1 MTHLNIDRRHFLGA
15 MGALGAVSL
24 AGGAGS
30 VLTPDLAVA
39 ADSEFP
45 APKKGKP
52 IEASVDPKTGDVT
65 VNDDVIV
72 RYSSCVG
79 CYSTCG
85 NRIKLDR
92 ASGRVI
98 GVGGNPYNPAC
109 AGNKLDFEAPLEDA
123 YRSMSYA
130 NGHGAITHGT
140 ICGRGNGTLDG
151 VSQPDRITIPLKR
164 AGKRGEGKWKAI
176 GWDQLIKEVTEG
188 GKLFTDIGEDR
199 NVEGFKAL
207 HDTKTP
213 MNPDEPLLGPVS
225 NQLVMFGGRGDGRT
239 AVGSR
244 FVNSF
249 GSINSYSHGAS

>member
-1 MTHLNIDRRHFLGA
+1 MPSLNIDRRRFLGA
-15 MGALGAVSL
+15 MGVLGAASL

-30 VLTPDLAVA
+30 ALTPDLAVA
-39 ADSEFP
+39 ADAEFP
-45 APKKGKP
+45 VPKKGKP
-52 IEASVDPKTGDVT
+52 IEASVDPKTGDVKI
-65 VNDDVIV
+65 NDDVIV

-109 AGNKLDFEAPLEDA
+109 SGDKLDFEAPLEDA

-151 VSQPDRITIPLKR
+151 VSQPDRITVPLKR
-164 AGKRGEGKWKAI
+164 AGKRGEGKWKPI
-176 GWDQLIKEVTEG
+176 SWDQLITEVTEG
-188 GKLFTDIGEDR
+188 GKIFAELGEDQH
-199 NVEGFKAL
+199 VEGFKEVP
-207 HDTKTP
+207 TRSPRSTP
-213 MNPDEPLLGPVS
+213 SSPTWAPSPT
-225 NQLVMFGGRGDGRT
+225 R
-239 AVGSR
+239 SR
-244 FVNSF
+244 S
-249 GSINSYSHGAS
+249 